1 MKYLKYLEL
10 LIGFII
16 IIYGLLVQLDLFKSI
31 SSGLLFIFLG
41 SCIFIL
47 GIIRFKNKKW
57 SFLEVNK
64 KSFIIL

>member
-47 GIIRFKNKKW
+47 GIIRFKNKK
-57 SFLEVNK
+57 
-64 KSFIIL
+64 